1 MDLGEEMIPKIL
13 DKKVIFCFILTL
25 LLISLNACGPKESLY
40 PLNGP
45 PLRSEIVF
53 MPDGSPRSTTTDAT
67 LGFINAD
74 GSNRQEYTFTLIGG
88 APSMFGQ
95 DIPTY
100 YASFPRWSKKGQE
113 VVFTIR
119 NTAPNIRI
127 IDENG
132 RMWGKECDDIDAGH
146 VTTDKNGYVLSSISK
161 YDEAFEDYMET
172 GQTAFIARYDL
183 KSCQVVSVFSLPVPF
198 NSMVSEINE
207 SEDGYITA
215 SYYDFDK
222 REDRI
227 LIYDTKTNECQTLP
241 GYHPSLSDDGSI
253 MAYYNRQG
261 MLVIRNMKTGMER
274 VLIRVFPAN
283 SVSRADV
290 LSMPGWSPDNEWL
303 VYNTPEGEI
312 YKINIETKENTYLT
326 YGWAPDWR

>member
-1 MDLGEEMIPKIL
+1 MTINKNIIENKLFVYTLILFMIIP
-13 DKKVIFCFILTL
+13 LT
-25 LLISLNACGPKESLY
+25 SCGPKELLY

-45 PLRSEIVF
+45 LPQSDIVF

-74 GSNRQEYTFTLIGG
+74 GYNRQEYTFTLIGG

-132 RMWGKECDDIDAGH
+132 RMWGKECDDIDAGF

-161 YDEAFEDYMET
+161 YDKAFEDNMET
-172 GQTAFIARYDL
+172 GQTVFVARYDL
-183 KSCQVVSVFSLPVPF
+183 KSCQVVSLFSLPVPF
-198 NSMVSEINE
+198 NSMVCEINE

-215 SYYDFDK
+215 SYYDFEK

-241 GYHPSLSDDGSI
+241 GYHPSLSDDGSL

-261 MLVIRNMKTGMER
+261 MLVIRNMKTGMGRE
-274 VLIRVFPAN
+274 LIRVFPAN
-283 SVSRADV
+283 SESRIND
-290 LSMPGWSPDNEWL
+290 LSMPGWSPDKEWL

-326 YGWAPDWR
+326 YGWTPDWR